1 MKNKNLIRMK
11 NYLLCYNC
19 ASRIYI
25 LVSKRKSSETKYEWP
40 SREFERRKDS
50 RCVPSCPSES
60 LFGMLCLMLW
70 SHWFELQRKRKEI
83 VVLIG
88 KAKMKSTSYYHT
100 RVFICG
106 NLKKRIKRVCMWKF
120 DNHMCYYLH
129 GWVGDF
135 VNGMVG

>member
-1 MKNKNLIRMK
+1 MKNLILHVIIQEMYSFMIK
-11 NYLLCYNC
+11 WKTKIWYVWKIICYVTIV
-19 ASRIYI
+19 RRGYI
-25 LVSKRKSSETKYEWP
+25 FWFLKETKYEWP

-106 NLKKRIKRVCMWKF
+106 NLKKRIVYVEVW
-120 DNHMCYYLH
+120 
-129 GWVGDF
+129 
-135 VNGMVG
+135 